1 MLFIYVN
8 LFLKTTL
15 IKYSYYPH
23 FMDEKIE
30 KLRNLSK
37 VIQPASSRNGT
48 WAQAVSSGRMLLTSL
63 PHYLP

>member
-1 MLFIYVN
+1 MLTY

-23 FMDEKIE
+23 FTGEKIE
-30 KLRNLSK
+30 KLKNLSK
-37 VIQPASSRNGT
+37 VIQSASGRNEI
-48 WAQAVSSGRMLLTSL
+48 WAQAVSSGRMLLTTL